1 MQNILNIDKLKF
13 DDKGLIPAIIID
25 YYTKEV
31 LTLAYMNKESLDI
44 SLKEGKTCFYSR
56 SRKELWR
63 KGETSKNYQHIQSI
77 KSDCDNDA
85 LVIEVIKDGPACHTG
100 AESCFMNEIYEKEN
114 YKDFS
119 IYKLYELIR
128 GRKINM
134 TEGSYTTYLFNSG
147 IDKILKKIG
156 EESSEVII
164 GAKNG
169 SKEEIIYELSDL
181 FYHSLVLMVEKN
193 ITLNAF
199 NYIYGSG
206 GLTSKLYKS
215 IREENSLCYAINSMY
230 LKYDGL
236 LMVQISLDQCNVK
249 KAISLVKKE
258 LKKMQNGEFSDMEL
272 NDAINNMIISL
283 DMSLDNNVAILNN
296 YVFNIYDNLPLIE
309 KRKEYFKEINKNDII
324 NVSKKIKLNTIFT
337 LEGKDS

>member
-13 DDKGLIPAIIID
+13 DEKGLIPAIVID
-25 YYTKEV
+25 YYTKKV
-31 LTLAYMNKESLDI
+31 LTLAYMNKESLEI

-85 LVIEVIKDGPACHTG
+85 LIIEVIKDGPACHTG
-100 AESCFMNEIYEKEN
+100 AESCFMNEVYQKEN

-181 FYHSLVLMVEKN
+181 LYHSLVLMVEKN
-193 ITLNAF
+193 ITLND
-199 NYIYGSG
+199 IKDE
-206 GLTSKLYKS
+206 LSKRS
-215 IREENSLCYAINSMY
+215 IIDKKVKQESM
-230 LKYDGL
+230 
-236 LMVQISLDQCNVK
+236 
-249 KAISLVKKE
+249 
-258 LKKMQNGEFSDMEL
+258 
-272 NDAINNMIISL
+272 NN
-283 DMSLDNNVAILNN
+283 
-296 YVFNIYDNLPLIE
+296 
-309 KRKEYFKEINKNDII
+309 K
-324 NVSKKIKLNTIFT
+324 
-337 LEGKDS
+337 

>member
-13 DDKGLIPAIIID
+13 DDNGLIPAIIID

-31 LTLAYMNKESLDI
+31 LTLAYMNKESLEI

-85 LVIEVIKDGPACHTG
+85 LIIEVIKDGPACHTG
-100 AESCFMNEIYEKEN
+100 AESCFMNEVYQKEN

-193 ITLNAF
+193 ITLND
-199 NYIYGSG
+199 IKDE
-206 GLTSKLYKS
+206 LSKRS
-215 IREENSLCYAINSMY
+215 IIDKKVKQESM
-230 LKYDGL
+230 
-236 LMVQISLDQCNVK
+236 
-249 KAISLVKKE
+249 
-258 LKKMQNGEFSDMEL
+258 
-272 NDAINNMIISL
+272 NN
-283 DMSLDNNVAILNN
+283 
-296 YVFNIYDNLPLIE
+296 
-309 KRKEYFKEINKNDII
+309 K
-324 NVSKKIKLNTIFT
+324 
-337 LEGKDS
+337 

>member
-13 DDKGLIPAIIID
+13 DDNGLIPAIIID

-31 LTLAYMNKESLDI
+31 LTLAYMNKESLEI
-44 SLKEGKTCFYSR
+44 SINEGKTCFYSR
-56 SRKELWR
+56 SRKKLWR

-85 LVIEVIKDGPACHTG
+85 LIIEVIKDGPACHTG
-100 AESCFMNEIYEKEN
+100 AESCFMNEIYQKEN

-181 FYHSLVLMVEKN
+181 LYHSLVLMVEKN
-193 ITLNAF
+193 ITLND
-199 NYIYGSG
+199 IKDE
-206 GLTSKLYKS
+206 LSKRS
-215 IREENSLCYAINSMY
+215 IID
-230 LKYDGL
+230 KK
-236 LMVQISLDQCNVK
+236 VK
-249 KAISLVKKE
+249 QES
-258 LKKMQNGEFSDMEL
+258 
-272 NDAINNMIISL
+272 INN
-283 DMSLDNNVAILNN
+283 
-296 YVFNIYDNLPLIE
+296 
-309 KRKEYFKEINKNDII
+309 K
-324 NVSKKIKLNTIFT
+324 
-337 LEGKDS
+337 

>member
-31 LTLAYMNKESLDI
+31 LTLAYMNKESLEI

-85 LVIEVIKDGPACHTG
+85 LIIEVIKDGPACHTG
-100 AESCFMNEIYEKEN
+100 AESCFMNKVYQKEN

-119 IYKLYELIR
+119 IYKLYELIK

-181 FYHSLVLMVEKN
+181 LYHSLVLMVEKN
-193 ITLNAF
+193 ITLND
-199 NYIYGSG
+199 IKDE
-206 GLTSKLYKS
+206 LSKRS
-215 IREENSLCYAINSMY
+215 IIDKKVKQESM
-230 LKYDGL
+230 
-236 LMVQISLDQCNVK
+236 
-249 KAISLVKKE
+249 
-258 LKKMQNGEFSDMEL
+258 
-272 NDAINNMIISL
+272 NN
-283 DMSLDNNVAILNN
+283 
-296 YVFNIYDNLPLIE
+296 
-309 KRKEYFKEINKNDII
+309 K
-324 NVSKKIKLNTIFT
+324 
-337 LEGKDS
+337 

>member
-1 MQNILNIDKLKF
+1 MKNTINIEKLKF
-13 DDKGLIPAIIID
+13 DDKGLIPAIVID

-31 LTLAYMNKESLDI
+31 LTLAYMNKESLEI
-44 SLKEGKTCFYSR
+44 SINEGKTCFYSR

-63 KGETSKNYQHIQSI
+63 KGETSKNYQHIQNI

-85 LVIEVIKDGPACHTG
+85 LIVEVIKEGPACHTG

-119 IYKLYELIR
+119 IYKLYELIK

-164 GAKNG
+164 GAKND
-169 SKEEIIYELSDL
+169 SKEETIYELSDL

-193 ITLNAF
+193 ITLNDIKDELAKR
-199 NYIYGSG
+199 SVVD
-206 GLTSKLYKS
+206 KKVKQ
-215 IREENSLCYAINSMY
+215 ESM
-230 LKYDGL
+230 
-236 LMVQISLDQCNVK
+236 
-249 KAISLVKKE
+249 
-258 LKKMQNGEFSDMEL
+258 
-272 NDAINNMIISL
+272 
-283 DMSLDNNVAILNN
+283 
-296 YVFNIYDNLPLIE
+296 
-309 KRKEYFKEINKNDII
+309 
-324 NVSKKIKLNTIFT
+324 
-337 LEGKDS
+337 GK

>member
-13 DDKGLIPAIIID
+13 DDNGLIPAIIID

-31 LTLAYMNKESLDI
+31 LTLAYMNKESLEI

-63 KGETSKNYQHIQSI
+63 KGKTSKNYQHIQSI

-100 AESCFMNEIYEKEN
+100 AESCFMNEIYQKEN
-114 YKDFS
+114 YKNFS

-181 FYHSLVLMVEKN
+181 LYHSLVLMVEKN
-193 ITLNAF
+193 ITLND
-199 NYIYGSG
+199 IKDE
-206 GLTSKLYKS
+206 LSKRS
-215 IREENSLCYAINSMY
+215 IIDKKVKQESM
-230 LKYDGL
+230 
-236 LMVQISLDQCNVK
+236 
-249 KAISLVKKE
+249 
-258 LKKMQNGEFSDMEL
+258 
-272 NDAINNMIISL
+272 NN
-283 DMSLDNNVAILNN
+283 
-296 YVFNIYDNLPLIE
+296 
-309 KRKEYFKEINKNDII
+309 K
-324 NVSKKIKLNTIFT
+324 
-337 LEGKDS
+337 

>member
-13 DDKGLIPAIIID
+13 DDNGLIPAIIID

-31 LTLAYMNKESLDI
+31 LTLAYMNKDSLEI

-63 KGETSKNYQHIQSI
+63 KGETSKNYQHIQNI

-100 AESCFMNEIYEKEN
+100 AESCFMNEVYQKEN

-181 FYHSLVLMVEKN
+181 LYHSLVLMVEKN
-193 ITLNAF
+193 ITLND
-199 NYIYGSG
+199 IKDE
-206 GLTSKLYKS
+206 LSKRS
-215 IREENSLCYAINSMY
+215 IIDKKVKQESM
-230 LKYDGL
+230 
-236 LMVQISLDQCNVK
+236 
-249 KAISLVKKE
+249 
-258 LKKMQNGEFSDMEL
+258 
-272 NDAINNMIISL
+272 NN
-283 DMSLDNNVAILNN
+283 
-296 YVFNIYDNLPLIE
+296 
-309 KRKEYFKEINKNDII
+309 K
-324 NVSKKIKLNTIFT
+324 
-337 LEGKDS
+337 

>member
-13 DDKGLIPAIIID
+13 YDKGLIPAIIID

-193 ITLNAF
+193 ITLND
-199 NYIYGSG
+199 IKDE
-206 GLTSKLYKS
+206 LSKRS
-215 IREENSLCYAINSMY
+215 IID
-230 LKYDGL
+230 KK
-236 LMVQISLDQCNVK
+236 VK
-249 KAISLVKKE
+249 QES
-258 LKKMQNGEFSDMEL
+258 
-272 NDAINNMIISL
+272 INN
-283 DMSLDNNVAILNN
+283 
-296 YVFNIYDNLPLIE
+296 
-309 KRKEYFKEINKNDII
+309 K
-324 NVSKKIKLNTIFT
+324 
-337 LEGKDS
+337 

>member
-13 DDKGLIPAIIID
+13 NDNGLIPAIIID

-31 LTLAYMNKESLDI
+31 LTLAYMNKESLEI

-63 KGETSKNYQHIQSI
+63 KGKTSKNYQHIQSI

-100 AESCFMNEIYEKEN
+100 AESCFMNEIYQKEN

-181 FYHSLVLMVEKN
+181 LYHSLVLMVEKN
-193 ITLNAF
+193 ITLN
-199 NYIYGSG
+199 NIKDE
-206 GLTSKLYKS
+206 LSKRS
-215 IREENSLCYAINSMY
+215 IID
-230 LKYDGL
+230 KK
-236 LMVQISLDQCNVK
+236 VK
-249 KAISLVKKE
+249 QES
-258 LKKMQNGEFSDMEL
+258 
-272 NDAINNMIISL
+272 INN
-283 DMSLDNNVAILNN
+283 
-296 YVFNIYDNLPLIE
+296 
-309 KRKEYFKEINKNDII
+309 K
-324 NVSKKIKLNTIFT
+324 
-337 LEGKDS
+337 

>member
-1 MQNILNIDKLKF
+1 MKNTINIDKLKF
-13 DDKGLIPAIIID
+13 DDRGLIPAIVID

-31 LTLAYMNKESLDI
+31 LILAYMNKESLEI
-44 SLKEGKTCFYSR
+44 SLNEGKTCFYSR

-85 LVIEVIKDGPACHTG
+85 LIVEVIKDGPACHTG

-119 IYKLYELIR
+119 VYKLYELIK

-164 GAKNG
+164 GAKND
-169 SKEEIIYELSDL
+169 SKEEIIYELADL

-193 ITLNAF
+193 ITLNDIKDELA
-199 NYIYGSG
+199 
-206 GLTSKLYKS
+206 KRS
-215 IREENSLCYAINSMY
+215 IVDKKVKQASM
-230 LKYDGL
+230 G
-236 LMVQISLDQCNVK
+236 
-249 KAISLVKKE
+249 
-258 LKKMQNGEFSDMEL
+258 
-272 NDAINNMIISL
+272 
-283 DMSLDNNVAILNN
+283 
-296 YVFNIYDNLPLIE
+296 
-309 KRKEYFKEINKNDII
+309 NK
-324 NVSKKIKLNTIFT
+324 
-337 LEGKDS
+337 

>member
-13 DDKGLIPAIIID
+13 DDNGLIPAIIID
-25 YYTKEV
+25 YYTKKV
-31 LTLAYMNKESLDI
+31 LTLAYMNKESLEI

-100 AESCFMNEIYEKEN
+100 AESCFMNEIYQKEN

-181 FYHSLVLMVEKN
+181 LYHSLVLMVEKN
-193 ITLNAF
+193 ITLND
-199 NYIYGSG
+199 IKDE
-206 GLTSKLYKS
+206 LSKRS
-215 IREENSLCYAINSMY
+215 IIDKKVKQESM
-230 LKYDGL
+230 
-236 LMVQISLDQCNVK
+236 
-249 KAISLVKKE
+249 
-258 LKKMQNGEFSDMEL
+258 
-272 NDAINNMIISL
+272 NN
-283 DMSLDNNVAILNN
+283 
-296 YVFNIYDNLPLIE
+296 
-309 KRKEYFKEINKNDII
+309 K
-324 NVSKKIKLNTIFT
+324 
-337 LEGKDS
+337 

>member
-1 MQNILNIDKLKF
+1 MKNTINIDKLKF
-13 DDKGLIPAIIID
+13 DDRGLIPVIVID

-31 LTLAYMNKESLDI
+31 LTLAYMNKESLEI
-44 SLKEGKTCFYSR
+44 SLNEGKTCFYSR

-85 LVIEVIKDGPACHTG
+85 LIVEVIKDGPACHTG

-119 IYKLYELIR
+119 VYKLYELIK

-164 GAKNG
+164 GAKND
-169 SKEEIIYELSDL
+169 SKEEIIYELADL

-193 ITLNAF
+193 ITLNDIKDELA
-199 NYIYGSG
+199 
-206 GLTSKLYKS
+206 KRS
-215 IREENSLCYAINSMY
+215 IVDKKVKQASM
-230 LKYDGL
+230 G
-236 LMVQISLDQCNVK
+236 
-249 KAISLVKKE
+249 
-258 LKKMQNGEFSDMEL
+258 
-272 NDAINNMIISL
+272 
-283 DMSLDNNVAILNN
+283 
-296 YVFNIYDNLPLIE
+296 
-309 KRKEYFKEINKNDII
+309 NK
-324 NVSKKIKLNTIFT
+324 
-337 LEGKDS
+337 

>member
-13 DDKGLIPAIIID
+13 DDNGLIPSIIID

-31 LTLAYMNKESLDI
+31 LTLAYMNKESLEI

-85 LVIEVIKDGPACHTG
+85 LIIEVIKDGPACHTG
-100 AESCFMNEIYEKEN
+100 AESCFMNEVYQKEN

-181 FYHSLVLMVEKN
+181 LYHSLVLMVEKN
-193 ITLNAF
+193 ITLND
-199 NYIYGSG
+199 IKDE
-206 GLTSKLYKS
+206 LSKRS
-215 IREENSLCYAINSMY
+215 IIDKKVKQESM
-230 LKYDGL
+230 
-236 LMVQISLDQCNVK
+236 
-249 KAISLVKKE
+249 
-258 LKKMQNGEFSDMEL
+258 
-272 NDAINNMIISL
+272 NN
-283 DMSLDNNVAILNN
+283 
-296 YVFNIYDNLPLIE
+296 
-309 KRKEYFKEINKNDII
+309 K
-324 NVSKKIKLNTIFT
+324 
-337 LEGKDS
+337 

>member
-13 DDKGLIPAIIID
+13 DDNGLIPAIIID

-100 AESCFMNEIYEKEN
+100 AESCFMNEIYQKEN

-128 GRKINM
+128 ERKINM

-181 FYHSLVLMVEKN
+181 LYHSLVLMVEKN
-193 ITLNAF
+193 ITLND
-199 NYIYGSG
+199 IKDE
-206 GLTSKLYKS
+206 LSKRS
-215 IREENSLCYAINSMY
+215 IIDKKVKQESM
-230 LKYDGL
+230 
-236 LMVQISLDQCNVK
+236 
-249 KAISLVKKE
+249 
-258 LKKMQNGEFSDMEL
+258 
-272 NDAINNMIISL
+272 NN
-283 DMSLDNNVAILNN
+283 
-296 YVFNIYDNLPLIE
+296 
-309 KRKEYFKEINKNDII
+309 K
-324 NVSKKIKLNTIFT
+324 
-337 LEGKDS
+337 

>member
-13 DDKGLIPAIIID
+13 DDNGLIPAIIID

-31 LTLAYMNKESLDI
+31 LTLAYMNKESLEI

-85 LVIEVIKDGPACHTG
+85 LVIEVIKEGPACHTG
-100 AESCFMNEIYEKEN
+100 AESCFMNEVYQKEN

-119 IYKLYELIR
+119 IYKLYELIK

-181 FYHSLVLMVEKN
+181 LYHSLVLMVEKN
-193 ITLNAF
+193 ITLND
-199 NYIYGSG
+199 IKDE
-206 GLTSKLYKS
+206 LSKRS
-215 IREENSLCYAINSMY
+215 IIDKKVKQESM
-230 LKYDGL
+230 
-236 LMVQISLDQCNVK
+236 
-249 KAISLVKKE
+249 
-258 LKKMQNGEFSDMEL
+258 
-272 NDAINNMIISL
+272 NN
-283 DMSLDNNVAILNN
+283 
-296 YVFNIYDNLPLIE
+296 
-309 KRKEYFKEINKNDII
+309 K
-324 NVSKKIKLNTIFT
+324 
-337 LEGKDS
+337 

>member
-13 DDKGLIPAIIID
+13 DDNGLIPAIIID

-31 LTLAYMNKESLDI
+31 LTLAYMNKESLEI

-100 AESCFMNEIYEKEN
+100 AESCFMNEIYQKEN

-164 GAKNG
+164 GAKND

-181 FYHSLVLMVEKN
+181 LYHSLVLMVEKN
-193 ITLNAF
+193 ITLN
-199 NYIYGSG
+199 NIKDE
-206 GLTSKLYKS
+206 LSKRS
-215 IREENSLCYAINSMY
+215 IIDKKVKQESM
-230 LKYDGL
+230 
-236 LMVQISLDQCNVK
+236 
-249 KAISLVKKE
+249 
-258 LKKMQNGEFSDMEL
+258 
-272 NDAINNMIISL
+272 NN
-283 DMSLDNNVAILNN
+283 
-296 YVFNIYDNLPLIE
+296 
-309 KRKEYFKEINKNDII
+309 K
-324 NVSKKIKLNTIFT
+324 
-337 LEGKDS
+337 

>member
-31 LTLAYMNKESLDI
+31 LTLAYMNKESLEI

-100 AESCFMNEIYEKEN
+100 AESCFMNEVYQKEN

-181 FYHSLVLMVEKN
+181 LYHSLVLMVEKN
-193 ITLNAF
+193 ITLND
-199 NYIYGSG
+199 IKDE
-206 GLTSKLYKS
+206 LSKRS
-215 IREENSLCYAINSMY
+215 IID
-230 LKYDGL
+230 KK
-236 LMVQISLDQCNVK
+236 VK
-249 KAISLVKKE
+249 QESV
-258 LKKMQNGEFSDMEL
+258 
-272 NDAINNMIISL
+272 NN
-283 DMSLDNNVAILNN
+283 
-296 YVFNIYDNLPLIE
+296 
-309 KRKEYFKEINKNDII
+309 K
-324 NVSKKIKLNTIFT
+324 
-337 LEGKDS
+337 

>member
-13 DDKGLIPAIIID
+13 NDNGLIPAIIID

-31 LTLAYMNKESLDI
+31 LTLAYMNKESLEI
-44 SLKEGKTCFYSR
+44 SINEGKTCFYSR
-56 SRKELWR
+56 SREELWR

-100 AESCFMNEIYEKEN
+100 AESCFINEVYQKEN

-181 FYHSLVLMVEKN
+181 LYHSLVLMVEKN
-193 ITLNAF
+193 ITLND
-199 NYIYGSG
+199 IKDE
-206 GLTSKLYKS
+206 LSKRS
-215 IREENSLCYAINSMY
+215 IIDKKVKQESM
-230 LKYDGL
+230 
-236 LMVQISLDQCNVK
+236 
-249 KAISLVKKE
+249 
-258 LKKMQNGEFSDMEL
+258 
-272 NDAINNMIISL
+272 NN
-283 DMSLDNNVAILNN
+283 
-296 YVFNIYDNLPLIE
+296 
-309 KRKEYFKEINKNDII
+309 K
-324 NVSKKIKLNTIFT
+324 
-337 LEGKDS
+337 

>member
-1 MQNILNIDKLKF
+1 MKNIENIEKLKF
-13 DDKGLIPAIIID
+13 DEKGLIPAIVID

-31 LTLAYMNKESLDI
+31 LTLAYMNKESLEI
-44 SLKEGKTCFYSR
+44 SLKEEKTCFYSR
-56 SRKELWR
+56 SRKEIWR

-85 LVIEVIKDGPACHTG
+85 LVVEVIKDGPACHTG

-119 IYKLYELIR
+119 IYKLYELIK

-164 GAKNG
+164 GAKND
-169 SKEEIIYELSDL
+169 SKEEIIYELADL

-193 ITLNAF
+193 ITLNDIKEELA
-199 NYIYGSG
+199 
-206 GLTSKLYKS
+206 KRS
-215 IREENSLCYAINSMY
+215 IVDKKVKQESM
-230 LKYDGL
+230 
-236 LMVQISLDQCNVK
+236 K
-249 KAISLVKKE
+249 K
-258 LKKMQNGEFSDMEL
+258 
-272 NDAINNMIISL
+272 
-283 DMSLDNNVAILNN
+283 
-296 YVFNIYDNLPLIE
+296 
-309 KRKEYFKEINKNDII
+309 
-324 NVSKKIKLNTIFT
+324 
-337 LEGKDS
+337 

>member
-13 DDKGLIPAIIID
+13 DDNGLIPAIIID

-31 LTLAYMNKESLDI
+31 LTLAYMNKESLEI

-63 KGETSKNYQHIQSI
+63 KGKTSKNYQHIQSI

-100 AESCFMNEIYEKEN
+100 AESCFMNEVYQKEN

-181 FYHSLVLMVEKN
+181 LYHSLVLMVEKN
-193 ITLNAF
+193 ITLND
-199 NYIYGSG
+199 IKDE
-206 GLTSKLYKS
+206 LSKRS
-215 IREENSLCYAINSMY
+215 IIDKKVKQESM
-230 LKYDGL
+230 
-236 LMVQISLDQCNVK
+236 
-249 KAISLVKKE
+249 
-258 LKKMQNGEFSDMEL
+258 
-272 NDAINNMIISL
+272 NN
-283 DMSLDNNVAILNN
+283 
-296 YVFNIYDNLPLIE
+296 
-309 KRKEYFKEINKNDII
+309 K
-324 NVSKKIKLNTIFT
+324 
-337 LEGKDS
+337 

>member
-13 DDKGLIPAIIID
+13 DDNGLIPTIIID

-31 LTLAYMNKESLDI
+31 LTLAYMNKESLEI

-100 AESCFMNEIYEKEN
+100 AESCFMNEVYQKEN

-181 FYHSLVLMVEKN
+181 LYHSLVLMVEKN
-193 ITLNAF
+193 ITLND
-199 NYIYGSG
+199 IKDE
-206 GLTSKLYKS
+206 LSKRS
-215 IREENSLCYAINSMY
+215 IIDKKVKQESM
-230 LKYDGL
+230 
-236 LMVQISLDQCNVK
+236 
-249 KAISLVKKE
+249 
-258 LKKMQNGEFSDMEL
+258 
-272 NDAINNMIISL
+272 NN
-283 DMSLDNNVAILNN
+283 
-296 YVFNIYDNLPLIE
+296 
-309 KRKEYFKEINKNDII
+309 K
-324 NVSKKIKLNTIFT
+324 
-337 LEGKDS
+337 

>member
-13 DDKGLIPAIIID
+13 DDNGLIPAIIID

-31 LTLAYMNKESLDI
+31 LTLAYMNKESLEI

-85 LVIEVIKDGPACHTG
+85 LVIEVIKEGPACHTG
-100 AESCFMNEIYEKEN
+100 AESCFMNEVYQKEN

-181 FYHSLVLMVEKN
+181 LYHSLVLMVEKN
-193 ITLNAF
+193 ITLND
-199 NYIYGSG
+199 IKDE
-206 GLTSKLYKS
+206 LSKRS
-215 IREENSLCYAINSMY
+215 IIDKKVKQESM
-230 LKYDGL
+230 
-236 LMVQISLDQCNVK
+236 
-249 KAISLVKKE
+249 
-258 LKKMQNGEFSDMEL
+258 
-272 NDAINNMIISL
+272 NN
-283 DMSLDNNVAILNN
+283 
-296 YVFNIYDNLPLIE
+296 
-309 KRKEYFKEINKNDII
+309 K
-324 NVSKKIKLNTIFT
+324 
-337 LEGKDS
+337 

>member
-13 DDKGLIPAIIID
+13 DDKGLIPSIIID

-31 LTLAYMNKESLDI
+31 LTLAYMNKESLEI

-63 KGETSKNYQHIQSI
+63 KGKTSKNYQHIQSI

-100 AESCFMNEIYEKEN
+100 AESCFMNEVYQKEN

-181 FYHSLVLMVEKN
+181 LYHSLVLMVEKN
-193 ITLNAF
+193 ITLND
-199 NYIYGSG
+199 IKDE
-206 GLTSKLYKS
+206 LSKRS
-215 IREENSLCYAINSMY
+215 IIDKKVKQESM
-230 LKYDGL
+230 
-236 LMVQISLDQCNVK
+236 
-249 KAISLVKKE
+249 
-258 LKKMQNGEFSDMEL
+258 
-272 NDAINNMIISL
+272 NN
-283 DMSLDNNVAILNN
+283 
-296 YVFNIYDNLPLIE
+296 
-309 KRKEYFKEINKNDII
+309 K
-324 NVSKKIKLNTIFT
+324 
-337 LEGKDS
+337 

>member
-13 DDKGLIPAIIID
+13 DDNGLIPAIIID

-56 SRKELWR
+56 SRKKLWR

-100 AESCFMNEIYEKEN
+100 AESCFINEVYQKEN

-119 IYKLYELIR
+119 VYKLYELIR

-193 ITLNAF
+193 ITLND
-199 NYIYGSG
+199 IKDE
-206 GLTSKLYKS
+206 LSKRS
-215 IREENSLCYAINSMY
+215 IIDKKVKQESM
-230 LKYDGL
+230 
-236 LMVQISLDQCNVK
+236 
-249 KAISLVKKE
+249 
-258 LKKMQNGEFSDMEL
+258 
-272 NDAINNMIISL
+272 NN
-283 DMSLDNNVAILNN
+283 
-296 YVFNIYDNLPLIE
+296 
-309 KRKEYFKEINKNDII
+309 K
-324 NVSKKIKLNTIFT
+324 
-337 LEGKDS
+337 

>member
-13 DDKGLIPAIIID
+13 DDNGLIPAIIID

-31 LTLAYMNKESLDI
+31 LTLAYMNKESLEI

-100 AESCFMNEIYEKEN
+100 AESCFMNEIYQKEN

-119 IYKLYELIR
+119 IYKLYELIK

-181 FYHSLVLMVEKN
+181 LYHSLVLMVEKN
-193 ITLNAF
+193 ITLND
-199 NYIYGSG
+199 IKDE
-206 GLTSKLYKS
+206 LSKRS
-215 IREENSLCYAINSMY
+215 IIDKKVKQESM
-230 LKYDGL
+230 
-236 LMVQISLDQCNVK
+236 
-249 KAISLVKKE
+249 
-258 LKKMQNGEFSDMEL
+258 
-272 NDAINNMIISL
+272 NN
-283 DMSLDNNVAILNN
+283 
-296 YVFNIYDNLPLIE
+296 
-309 KRKEYFKEINKNDII
+309 K
-324 NVSKKIKLNTIFT
+324 
-337 LEGKDS
+337 

>member
-13 DDKGLIPAIIID
+13 DDNGLIPAIIID

-31 LTLAYMNKESLDI
+31 LTLAYMNKESLEI

-85 LVIEVIKDGPACHTG
+85 LIIEVIKDGPACHTG

-119 IYKLYELIR
+119 IYKLYELIK

-147 IDKILKKIG
+147 VDKILKKIG

-181 FYHSLVLMVEKN
+181 LYHSLVLMVEKN
-193 ITLNAF
+193 ITLND
-199 NYIYGSG
+199 IKDE
-206 GLTSKLYKS
+206 LSKRS
-215 IREENSLCYAINSMY
+215 IIDKKVKQESM
-230 LKYDGL
+230 
-236 LMVQISLDQCNVK
+236 
-249 KAISLVKKE
+249 
-258 LKKMQNGEFSDMEL
+258 
-272 NDAINNMIISL
+272 NN
-283 DMSLDNNVAILNN
+283 
-296 YVFNIYDNLPLIE
+296 
-309 KRKEYFKEINKNDII
+309 K
-324 NVSKKIKLNTIFT
+324 
-337 LEGKDS
+337 

>member
-13 DDKGLIPAIIID
+13 DDNGLIPAIIID

-31 LTLAYMNKESLDI
+31 LTLAYMNKESLEI

-56 SRKELWR
+56 SRKEFWR

-100 AESCFMNEIYEKEN
+100 AESCFMNEVYQKEN

-119 IYKLYELIR
+119 VYKLYELIK

-181 FYHSLVLMVEKN
+181 LYHSLVLMVEKN
-193 ITLNAF
+193 ITLND
-199 NYIYGSG
+199 IKDE
-206 GLTSKLYKS
+206 LSKRS
-215 IREENSLCYAINSMY
+215 IIDKKVKQESM
-230 LKYDGL
+230 
-236 LMVQISLDQCNVK
+236 
-249 KAISLVKKE
+249 
-258 LKKMQNGEFSDMEL
+258 
-272 NDAINNMIISL
+272 NN
-283 DMSLDNNVAILNN
+283 
-296 YVFNIYDNLPLIE
+296 
-309 KRKEYFKEINKNDII
+309 K
-324 NVSKKIKLNTIFT
+324 
-337 LEGKDS
+337 

>member
-193 ITLNAF
+193 ITLND
-199 NYIYGSG
+199 IKDE
-206 GLTSKLYKS
+206 LSKRS
-215 IREENSLCYAINSMY
+215 IIDKKVKQESM
-230 LKYDGL
+230 
-236 LMVQISLDQCNVK
+236 
-249 KAISLVKKE
+249 
-258 LKKMQNGEFSDMEL
+258 
-272 NDAINNMIISL
+272 NN
-283 DMSLDNNVAILNN
+283 
-296 YVFNIYDNLPLIE
+296 
-309 KRKEYFKEINKNDII
+309 K
-324 NVSKKIKLNTIFT
+324 
-337 LEGKDS
+337 